1 MHKIKKNDYN
11 IKIKIYNKYEMDFKT
26 DSNILIQKNHDSI

>member
-1 MHKIKKNDYN
+1 MHKIKKMIDN
-11 IKIKIYNKYEMDFKT
+11 IKIKIYNNYEMDFKT